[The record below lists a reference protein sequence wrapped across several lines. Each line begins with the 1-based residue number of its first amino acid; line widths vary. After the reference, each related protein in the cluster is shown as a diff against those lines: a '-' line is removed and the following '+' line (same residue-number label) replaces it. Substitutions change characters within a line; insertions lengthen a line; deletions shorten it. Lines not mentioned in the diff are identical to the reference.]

1 MNIIVTGFE
10 AFHKNGENPTE
21 EVIKLLPRSIK
32 GHNIIPL
39 LLPVLYEE
47 SFNILLEKLQD
58 VDADV
63 IILLGLAGGRKGIT
77 PERVAINIAD
87 ASIPDNNGVLHQ
99 DKKII
104 EDGKNAYF
112 ATLPIKDIV
121 SKLQE
126 KHIDTYISNSAGAYV
141 CNDIMYRTLHYI
153 ETYNFNIKAGFIHVP
168 FMDEQDS
175 RGMYSM
181 PLPTILEGVI
191 DAIKVCL

>member
-21 EVIKLLPRSIK
+21 EVIKLLPTNIR
-32 GHNIIPL
+32 GHKIFPL

-47 SFNILLEKLQD
+47 SFNLLKEKMQEM
-58 VDADV
+58 DADI

-77 PERVAINIAD
+77 PERVAININD
-87 ASIPDNNGVLHQ
+87 ASIPDNAGVCYQ
-99 DKKII
+99 DRTII
-104 EDGKNAYF
+104 EEGKNAYF

-121 SKLQE
+121 SKLKE
-126 KHIDTYISNSAGAYV
+126 KHIDSYVSNSAGGYV
-141 CNDIMYRTLHYI
+141 CNDLMYRTLHYI

-181 PLPTILEGVI
+181 PLPTILEGII
-191 DAIKVCL
+191 DAIKVSF